1 MTTAEHFRSLSAAGS
16 SEVMIA
22 GVAWPLY
29 KVIALVVGFLVLAI
43 VGVVTFAAAP
53 AVLSGA
59 AAGTAVWIV
68 LGALSR

>member
-1 MTTAEHFRSLSAAGS
+1 MTTAERFDTLRAAQAAD
-16 SEVMIA
+16 VMVA

-29 KVIALVVGFLVLAI
+29 KVIALIIGFAVLAA

-59 AAGTAVWIV
+59 AAGTITWVT